1 MALDDGKCHANIDN
15 FIHLNNVSHF
25 EISFPNKNDN
35 FLTAMFILAT
45 SLKPYQVTRL
55 DLLRIV
61 FEKENLLKAVEL
73 DWPNKLKV

>member
-1 MALDDGKCHANIDN
+1 
-15 FIHLNNVSHF
+15 
-25 EISFPNKNDN
+25 
-35 FLTAMFILAT
+35 MFILAT